1 MTAPAFGEFWSLRHA
16 GGGHLVTRHLSQRIG
31 AICAW
36 AAARLGLTPS
46 QVTLLGTA
54 TFLGGASLF
63 ALGPKDLPSALACA
77 ALFQLG
83 YGLDCADGQL
93 ARATGRS
100 SAFGAWLDVA
110 CDHVRNIML
119 AAAVGLWLHRCGL
132 GAAALLAGVAFAI
145 GAAVQ
150 LHTATQLK
158 AGAAAPA
165 SRRRMMATLVT
176 AALDTATMLLV
187 LAVLRPWPEAL
198 ALATAGFGG
207 GYFAIATWLAWRRL
221 GPASSS

>member
-1 MTAPAFGEFWSLRHA
+1 MSAPGFAEFWSLRHA
-16 GGGHLVTRHLSQRIG
+16 GGGHLLTRHLSQRIG
-31 AICAW
+31 AVCAW
-36 AAARLGLTPS
+36 AAGRLGLTPS

-54 TFLGGASLF
+54 TFLAGASLF
-63 ALGPKDLPSALACA
+63 AVGAADLGTAGACA
-77 ALFQLG
+77 VLFQLG

-93 ARATGRS
+93 ARATGRT

-119 AAAVGLWLHRCGL
+119 ATAIGLWLHRCEL
-132 GAAALLAGVAFAI
+132 GAAGLVAGVAFAV

-158 AGAAAPA
+158 SGAAAPA
-165 SRRRMMATLVT
+165 SRRGTIATLVT

-187 LAVLRPWPEAL
+187 FAVLRPWPEAL
-198 ALATAGFGG
+198 ALASGSFGAGC
-207 GYFAIATWLAWRRL
+207 FAIAVWLAWRRL
-221 GPASSS
+221 ERAPSS